1 MKIKI
6 CGITTPEGLLAA
18 DAAGA
23 DFVGLVFYEKSPR
36 HLTLEQAAILSK
48 IPLQHAKIVA
58 LTVDA
63 EDSFLGE
70 ICERV
75 NVHALQLHGAETPER
90 VDFVRKKFQRTVIK
104 AVGIA
109 TKDDLITSKTYQHVA
124 DWLLLDA
131 KPVAGD
137 MHGGNNKSFDWAVL
151 QGFQS
156 QTPWLLAGGLNP
168 HNIANAI
175 LQTKPDGVD
184 VSSGVERVRGVKDS
198 ALIANFIENV
208 RASVLYNLSQNKL
221 PRL

>member
-36 HLTLEQAAILSK
+36 HLTLEQAAMLSK

-63 EDSFLGE
+63 DDAFLQE
-70 ICERV
+70 ICTRV
-75 NVHALQLHGAETPER
+75 NVHVLQLHGAETPER
-90 VDFVRKKFQRTVIK
+90 VDFVKKTFQRAVIK

-109 TKDDLITSKTYQHVA
+109 TKDDLITAKTYQYVA

-168 HNIANAI
+168 NNVADAI

-184 VSSGVERVRGVKDS
+184 VSSGVEQARGVKDV
-198 ALIANFIENV
+198 ALIQAFVNQVNFC
-208 RASVLYNLSQNKL
+208 
-221 PRL
+221 

>member
-6 CGITTPEGLLAA
+6 CGITTPEVLLAA

-23 DFVGLVFYEKSPR
+23 DFIGVVFYEKSPR

-63 EDSFLGE
+63 EDAFLNE
-70 ICERV
+70 ICTRV
-75 NVHALQLHGAETPER
+75 NIHALQLHGAETPAR
-90 VDFVRKKFQRTVIK
+90 VDFVKRTFQRTVIK

-109 TKDDLITSKTYQHVA
+109 TKDDLITAKAYQHVA

-131 KPVAGD
+131 KPVAGE
-137 MHGGNNKSFDWAVL
+137 MHGGNNKSFNWAVL
-151 QGFQS
+151 EGVQS

-168 HNIANAI
+168 HNVADAI

-184 VSSGVERVRGVKDS
+184 VSSGVERARGVKDVS
-198 ALIANFIENV
+198 LIQAFANQANF
-208 RASVLYNLSQNKL
+208 L
-221 PRL
+221 

>member
-18 DAAGA
+18 DAARA

-63 EDSFLGE
+63 DDAFLTE
-70 ICERV
+70 ICTRV
-75 NVHALQLHGAETPER
+75 NVHALQLHGAETPAR
-90 VDFVRKKFQRTVIK
+90 VDFVKKKFQRTVIK

-109 TKDDLITSKTYQHVA
+109 TKDDLITAKDYEDTA

-131 KPVAGD
+131 KPVAGE
-137 MHGGNNKSFDWAVL
+137 MHGGNNKSFDWTVL

-168 HNIANAI
+168 HNVADAI

-184 VSSGVERVRGVKDS
+184 VSSGVERARGVKDV
-198 ALIANFIENV
+198 ALIQAFINQV
-208 RASVLYNLSQNKL
+208 NL
-221 PRL
+221 R

>member
-6 CGITTPEGLLAA
+6 CGITTTEALLAA
-18 DAAGA
+18 DNAGA

-63 EDSFLGE
+63 EDAFLIE
-70 ICERV
+70 ICTRV
-75 NVHALQLHGAETPER
+75 NVHALQLHGAESPER
-90 VDFVRKKFQRTVIK
+90 VAFVKKTYQFPVIK

-109 TKDDLITSKTYQHVA
+109 TQGDVAIVQQYQGIA

-131 KPVAGD
+131 KPTAQEL
-137 MHGGNNKSFDWAVL
+137 HGGNNKSFDWTLL

-168 HNIANAI
+168 SNVADAI

-184 VSSGVERVRGVKDS
+184 VSSGVERARGVKDNT
-198 ALIANFIENV
+198 LIASFIKNV
-208 RASVLYNLSQNKL
+208 RASAL
-221 PRL
+221 

>member
-23 DFVGLVFYEKSPR
+23 DFIGLVFYEKSPR

-48 IPLQHAKIVA
+48 IPLKHAKIVA

-63 EDSFLGE
+63 EDSFLSE
-70 ICERV
+70 ICTRV

-90 VDFVRKKFQRTVIK
+90 VDFVKKTFQRAIIK

-109 TKDDLITSKTYQHVA
+109 TKDDLIIPKTFDGVA

-131 KPVAGD
+131 KPVAGE
-137 MHGGNNKSFDWAVL
+137 MHGGNNKSFDWTLL

-168 HNIANAI
+168 NNVADAI
-175 LQTKPDGVD
+175 SQTNPDGVD
-184 VSSGVERVRGVKDS
+184 VSSGVERARGVKDS

-208 RASVLYNLSQNKL
+208 RTSLL
-221 PRL
+221 

>member
-6 CGITTPEGLLAA
+6 CGITTTEALLAA
-18 DAAGA
+18 DTAGA

-63 EDSFLGE
+63 EDAFLKE

-90 VDFVRKKFQRTVIK
+90 ADFVRKTYQRPVIK

-109 TKDDLITSKTYQHVA
+109 TKDDLITAKAYQHVA

-131 KPVAGD
+131 KPVAGE

-151 QGFQS
+151 QGFHS

-168 HNIANAI
+168 SNVADAI

-184 VSSGVERVRGVKDS
+184 VSSGVERARGVKDPT
-198 ALIANFIENV
+198 LIEAFLKQAKI
-208 RASVLYNLSQNKL
+208 L
-221 PRL
+221 